1 MKLQG
6 AKLQE
11 MLANPL
17 VKQGFDLQRA
27 RRRAGALLR
36 RTRLAR
42 GLTQTQAEELSRID
56 QGNISKYEAGTMGLQ
71 LDTYVRLM
79 HAQGYAVRIE
89 VVPLQ
94 KAPKRPE
101 DAEGES
107 FAVL

>member
-1 MKLQG
+1 MKIRGEKLQ
-6 AKLQE
+6 Q

-17 VKQGFDLQRA
+17 VRQGFDMQQA

-36 RTRLAR
+36 RKRLDR
-42 GLTQTQAEELSRID
+42 GLTQKDVEELSHID
-56 QGNISKYEAGTMGLQ
+56 QANISKYEAGTLSLQ

-89 VVPLQ
+89 AVPLA
-94 KAPKRPE
+94 KAPRRPE

-107 FAVL
+107 YAVL

>member
-1 MKLQG
+1 MKLRG
-6 AKLQE
+6 AKTQE

-17 VKQGFDLQRA
+17 VRQGFDIQQA

-36 RTRLAR
+36 RARLDR
-42 GLTQTQAEELSRID
+42 GLTQKDLEELSRID
-56 QGNISKYEAGTMGLQ
+56 QANISKYEAGTLGLQ

-79 HAQGYAVRIE
+79 HAQGYVVRIE
-89 VVPLQ
+89 AVPQ
-94 KAPKRPE
+94 AKAPRRPE

>member
-1 MKLQG
+1 MKLRG
-6 AKLQE
+6 PKLKE
-11 MLANPL
+11 MLADPL
-17 VKQGFDLQRA
+17 VKQGFDMQQA

-42 GLTQTQAEELSRID
+42 GLTQKDAEALSRID
-56 QGNISKYEAGTMGLQ
+56 QGNISKYEAGTLSLQ

-89 VVPLQ
+89 VVPLA
-94 KAPKRPE
+94 KAPRRPE